1 MSVFRSDILVLGS
14 GVAGLTVAIKAAK
27 ALPDKQVIVATKA
40 EESES
45 NTKYAQGGIAAVW
58 DQLDS
63 FENHIQDTM
72 VAGDQLSDRGVVK
85 MVVEKAPECM
95 RQLINWGADFDL
107 NPEGVIDLGKEGG
120 HSAHRILHYKDI
132 TGFEVEKTLL
142 EQVETLPNIRLL
154 PYHFAIDLITDHH
167 LPEAHRTNGI
177 SCFGAYI
184 LNQKTNKIDTY
195 LSSSVV
201 LATGGIG
208 QVYAATTNPLV
219 ATGDGIAM
227 AYRAKAKIADME
239 FVQFHPTSLY
249 QPGESPSF
257 LISEAVRGFGAYIRN
272 KNGERFMLNID
283 ERAELAPRD
292 IVSRAIDAE
301 LIASGDSHVF
311 LDCTH
316 LDAAEFEKHFPNI
329 LAKCLSQGIDP
340 RHQFIPVVPAMH
352 YLMGG
357 IEVDSKGYSSVYNL
371 FACGE
376 SSRTGLHG
384 ANRLASNSLLEA
396 LVFGNRIA
404 DEIIENRRDIVFP
417 EDLEIPEW
425 DEEGT
430 MVPKEKVL
438 ISHNRRTIQYIMS
451 DLVAIVRSD
460 ERLEKA
466 LDHLDYLYQDT
477 EKAYEKSKLSPQIC
491 ELRNLNTI
499 AYLIVK
505 QSMAR
510 KENKGA
516 FYSLNNI
523 DKSLS

>member
-1 MSVFRSDILVLGS
+1 MGVRMADILVLGS
-14 GVAGLTVAIKAAK
+14 GVAGLTVAIKTAR
-27 ALPDKQVIVATKA
+27 ALPDKKIVVATKA
-40 EESES
+40 DESES

-63 FENHIQDTM
+63 FEDHIEDTM
-72 VAGDQLSDRGVVK
+72 NAGDYLNDRDVVR
-85 MVVEKAPECM
+85 MVVEKAPDCM
-95 RQLINWGADFDL
+95 RQLMSWGADFDQ
-107 NPEGVIDLGKEGG
+107 NVNGEIDLGKEGG

-142 EQVETLPNIRLL
+142 EQSETLPNIELL

-167 LPEAHRTNGI
+167 LPDEERKNGI

-184 LNQKTNKIDTY
+184 LDQETNKIDTY
-195 LSSSVV
+195 LATSVI

-227 AYRAKAKIADME
+227 AYRAKARIRDME

-257 LISEAVRGFGAYIRN
+257 LISEAVRGFGAYLRN
-272 KNGERFMLNID
+272 HRDERFMLAVD

-292 IVSRAIDAE
+292 IVARAINTE
-301 LIASGDSHVF
+301 LIRSGDTHVF

-316 LDAAEFEKHFPNI
+316 LNQDEFNRHFPNI
-329 LAKCLSQGIDP
+329 LEKCLSLGIDP
-340 RHQFIPVVPAMH
+340 AKQYIPVVPAMH

-357 IEVDSKGYSSVYNL
+357 IEVDSKGYSSVSNL

-376 SSRTGLHG
+376 CSRTGLHG

-404 DEIIENRRDIVFP
+404 DEIIENRKNLVF
-417 EDLEIPEW
+417 DQHLHIPEW

-430 MVPKEKVL
+430 TVPKEKVL

-466 LDHLDYLYQDT
+466 LDHLNYLYQDT

-491 ELRNLNTI
+491 ELRNLN
-499 AYLIVK
+499 AVSYLVVK

-516 FYSLNNI
+516 FYSLDNEDQN
-523 DKSLS
+523 